1 VPPKSMCFSAV
12 ILLICTMIAP
22 NAGVAESLNDFLTRT
37 SSRPDIS
44 RWKPESER
52 LASLE
57 ELTNPVIPTPDRFTN
72 LHGGLRSTDEVN
84 IVFAPVFE
92 RTWTAETG
100 AFVPESP
107 TFDRSGDAY
116 FVPLFPTEDGQN
128 MLIKLNGETGA
139 REWAITRDMVGDTV
153 LNLPILGLTTFPAT
167 LGQGGAPLVLNDPD
181 TGDEVIYSGSYSRVY
196 AADTDG
202 NILWS
207 VPGIPISLLVHR
219 AIPPG
224 THLFGVNYHPATDT
238 ILYGY
243 GAGDIVAY
251 DRATGRRMGSI
262 FLPGSPATSVTTG
275 GFGAN
280 LPEEVR
286 TAMMDLIRE
295 TIVESFDVPEIQN
308 PQFGFGSS
316 LVDALLGGGMIISN
330 HFAVDPNTNSI
341 WVASTDLDGADGTVD
356 GVSERGALYRIDLT
370 EFVHPT
376 LGERVGFI
384 IGCHAS
390 FEGGTTSTPAVS
402 PDGLRIYTSDNLGQ
416 ALAFDRDCALVW
428 SVDTGQPAVASLSV
442 SSNVGAEIYYP
453 TARAIIKIK
462 ESESRGHA
470 EIQWSADIASSFVGG
485 QLIEMLAPLR
495 EALRAGIEEHIG
507 LELPE
512 DFVRFE
518 ANNLDLATIGQNGIM
533 VHAGFGVNIGGES
546 SPLLLPIALNNGLY
560 DRKTG
565 AFINATPAIEENIGA
580 MYTGPDGTIA
590 MGSSPVRRAVIRGLA
605 NLPGTVAELPPG
617 VQDLIDFVV
626 PPLTGGVTKYGVVQ
640 RFDLLARDALCQSM
654 RTIRNTK
661 RYAPG
666 SVGEHGVAADVADTR
681 RMIEQAKEAL
691 TNAIEVGELKAPEVE
706 SLFAFTATAGEAL
719 DAERFGAAGRALRK
733 ACYKAKQ
740 FRQRGSSG
748 RSGEKTLQLERLIEA
763 LGGIPQHL
771 LIELRLAH
779 APPSV
784 ARPRIRARGH
794 PQMGGSC
801 ARGTGRRYCR

>member
-1 VPPKSMCFSAV
+1 MPTTSTHLYAV
-12 ILLICTMIAP
+12 FLLVCTMMAP
-22 NAGVAESLNDFLTRT
+22 MAGFAESLNDYLTRT
-37 SSRPDIS
+37 NTRPDIT

-57 ELTNPVIPTPDRFTN
+57 ELTNPVIPAQDRFTN
-72 LHGGLRSTDEVN
+72 LHGGLRSTDEVS

-100 AFVPESP
+100 AFVAESP
-107 TFDRSGDAY
+107 TFDREGNAY

-128 MLIKLNGETGA
+128 MLIKLNGETGE
-139 REWAITRDMVGDTV
+139 REWTITRDMVGDAF
-153 LNLPILGLTTFPAT
+153 LNLPVMGATTFPAI
-167 LGQGGAPLVLNDPD
+167 LGQGGAPVILNDPD
-181 TGDEVIYSGSYSRVY
+181 TDREIIYSGSYSKVY

-207 VPGIPISLLVHR
+207 KVGIPISLLVHR

-238 ILYGY
+238 ILYEY

-251 DRATGRRMGSI
+251 DRATGRRKGSI
-262 FLPGSPATSVTTG
+262 FLPGSPAASVDSG
-275 GFGAN
+275 GIGEN

-286 TAMMDLIRE
+286 KAVTDLIRE
-295 TIVESFDVPEIQN
+295 TILDSFDFPEVENPDLVPGGD
-308 PQFGFGSS
+308 F
-316 LVDALLGGGMIISN
+316 VDALLGGGLVVSN

-356 GVSERGALYRIDLT
+356 DVSEEGALYRIDLT
-370 EFVHPT
+370 EFLHPI
-376 LGERVGFI
+376 LGERVAFD

-390 FEGGTTSTPAVS
+390 FKGGTTSTPAVS
-402 PDGLRIYTSDNLGQ
+402 PDGLRIYTSDNLGR
-416 ALAFDRDCALVW
+416 ALAFDRDCALAW

-462 ESESRGHA
+462 ESESRDHA

-485 QLIEMLAPLR
+485 HLIKMLAPLG
-495 EALRAGIEEHIG
+495 EALRAGIGERTG
-507 LELPE
+507 YELPE

-518 ANNLDLATIGQNGIM
+518 ANNLGLATIGQNGIM
-533 VHAGFGVNIGGES
+533 VHAGFGARIGGET
-546 SPLLLPIALNNGLY
+546 SPLLLPFALNIGLY

-590 MGSSPVRRAVIRGLA
+590 MGSSPVRRAVIRALV

-654 RTIRNTK
+654 RTLRNTE
-661 RYAPG
+661 RYAPS
-666 SVGEHGVAADVADTR
+666 SVGEHGVAADIADTR
-681 RMIEQAKEAL
+681 RMIEQAEEAL
-691 TNAIEVGELKAPEVE
+691 VSAIDVGELEPAEVE
-706 SLFAFTATAGEAL
+706 SLFDLTAAAGEAL
-719 DAERFGAAGRALRK
+719 DNERFGAAGRTLWK
-733 ACYKAKQ
+733 ACYKAKK
-740 FRQRGSSG
+740 FRQRSSNR
-748 RSGEKTLQLERLIEA
+748 RSNAMSLQLEQLIEA
-763 LGGIPQHL
+763 LGRFRSIS
-771 LIELRLAH
+771 
-779 APPSV
+779 PSSDGF
-784 ARPRIRARGH
+784 PRGLHQR
-794 PQMGGSC
+794 SS
-801 ARGTGRRYCR
+801 